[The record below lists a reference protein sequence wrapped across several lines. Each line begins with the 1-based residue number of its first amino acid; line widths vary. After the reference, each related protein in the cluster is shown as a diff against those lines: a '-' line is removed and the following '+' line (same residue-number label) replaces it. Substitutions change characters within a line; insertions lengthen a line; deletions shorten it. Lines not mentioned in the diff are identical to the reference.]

1 MRTSGPDPF
10 EGLLSQL
17 MLSAFTLDTLQLS
30 PGDLSCGGMDGER
43 VDCVGAL
50 VYDEQHR
57 LLVVRRVNEPGRGLW
72 SIPGGRV
79 EPGEDDPAAV
89 TREVAE
95 ETGLTVEV
103 GDLVGEV
110 EREGPAGKLYVIRD
124 YEATAVG
131 GTLTAGDDASDA
143 KFVTRA
149 EFLSLPTTTLL
160 VSTLDQWNALPG

>member
-1 MRTSGPDPF
+1 M
-10 EGLLSQL
+10 
-17 MLSAFTLDTLQLS
+17 
-30 PGDLSCGGMDGER
+30 ER

-50 VYDEQHR
+50 VYDEERR
-57 LLVVRRVNEPGRGLW
+57 LLVVKRAHEPSRGLW

-89 TREVAE
+89 AREVVE

-110 EREGPAGKLYVIRD
+110 ERPGPRGRLYVIRD

-143 KFVTRA
+143 RYVTRS
-149 EFLSLPTTTLL
+149 EFLALSTTTLL
-160 VSTLDQWNALPG
+160 VSTLEQWNALPG

>member
-1 MRTSGPDPF
+1 
-10 EGLLSQL
+10 
-17 MLSAFTLDTLQLS
+17 MLSAFTSAAWHLCTEPLS
-30 PGDLSCGGMDGER
+30 SGCMER

-57 LLVVRRVNEPGRGLW
+57 LLVVRRAHDPGRGLW

-79 EPGEDDPAAV
+79 ESGEDDPTAV
-89 TREVAE
+89 AREVAE

-110 EREGPAGKLYVIRD
+110 ERPGPRGQLYVIRD
-124 YEATAVG
+124 YAATAVS

-143 KFVTRA
+143 RFVTRS
-149 EFLSLPTTTLL
+149 EFAALPTTTLL
-160 VSTLDQWNALPG
+160 VSTLEQWNALPG